1 MATVTE
7 IDTDLRC
14 FSRAAAG
21 RSSAGSHRF
30 SFNHPDGMC
39 PACKDLGK
47 RISVDFDKL
56 LSNRSIEEDAIRLA
70 RDGPD

>member
-1 MATVTE
+1 MLFT
-7 IDTDLRC
+7 RC
-14 FSRAAAG
+14 G
-21 RSSAGSHRF
+21 RPFVGWSHRF

-56 LSNRSIEEDAIRLA
+56 LWNRSIEEGAIRLA